1 MQRSAFQKGT
11 TSARNRV
18 LRVEHSY
25 VPLGTAGNESNCGG
39 RPACRRRAAAGGNA
53 MTSNEERKRTALSIL
68 GAALF
73 QIEDELGEAK
83 VHRDQMVIV
92 AALIEQAV
100 AVALDVW
107 EPDKAR
113 VVVHEIVDAAF

>member
-1 MQRSAFQKGT
+1 
-11 TSARNRV
+11 
-18 LRVEHSY
+18 
-25 VPLGTAGNESNCGG
+25 
-39 RPACRRRAAAGGNA
+39 

-92 AALIEQAV
+92 AALIEHAV

-113 VVVHEIVDAAF
+113 VVVHEIVDAAFTQEEATIAGFWE